1 MSEINAVIYS
11 PQNVFRT
18 SLLPVIYTMY
28 CLLKLMCEI
37 MPGKK
42 KEYEDDYV
50 VMGKGSSLES
60 WGKIE
65 IRQKKI
71 KVLEGLRGCLR
82 GICL

>member
-18 SLLPVIYTMY
+18 SLLPVIYTMH

-37 MPGKK
+37 MPEK

-71 KVLEGLRGCLR
+71 KVSEELRGCLR
-82 GICL
+82 GVYL